1 MGDMEAAHE
10 RKEELKD
17 IKYARER
24 GSVLSCRFH
33 FGIHHPSRQDH
44 VVSKFQ
50 FHQRCT
56 ILSEDC

>member
-24 GSVLSCRFH
+24 G
-33 FGIHHPSRQDH
+33 QDH